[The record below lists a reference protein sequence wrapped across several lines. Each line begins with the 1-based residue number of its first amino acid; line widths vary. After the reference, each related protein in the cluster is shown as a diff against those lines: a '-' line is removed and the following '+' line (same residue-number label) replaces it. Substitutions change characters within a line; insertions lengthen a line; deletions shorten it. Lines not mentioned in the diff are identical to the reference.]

1 MPTEEMIPVT
11 DFCIHHQ
18 VELSFIYSLNE
29 SGLIQLINVEE
40 HNYLAA
46 DQLGQIEKLVRL
58 HTEMDINIAGIEA
71 ITHLLERIEGMQHRL
86 LQLSDRLRIY
96 EDR

>member
-11 DFCIHHQ
+11 DFCMHHQ

-29 SGLIQLINVEE
+29 SGLIELMNVEE
-40 HNYLAA
+40 HTYLPV
-46 DQLGQIEKLVRL
+46 DQLGQLEKLVRL
-58 HTEMDINIAGIEA
+58 HTEMEINIAGIEA
-71 ITHLLERIEGMQHRL
+71 ITHLLERMEGMQHRL
-86 LQLSDRLRIY
+86 QQLSDRLRIY

>member
-11 DFCIHHQ
+11 DFCMHHQ

-29 SGLIQLINVEE
+29 SGLIELMNVKE
-40 HNYLAA
+40 HTYLPV
-46 DQLGQIEKLVRL
+46 DQLGQLEKLVRL
-58 HTEMDINIAGIEA
+58 HTEMEINIAGIEA
-71 ITHLLERIEGMQHRL
+71 ITHLLERMEGMQHRL
-86 LQLSDRLRIY
+86 QQLSDRLRIY

>member
-11 DFCIHHQ
+11 DFCMHHQ

-29 SGLIQLINVEE
+29 SGLIELMNVEE
-40 HNYLAA
+40 HKYLSV
-46 DQLGQIEKLVRL
+46 DQLAHIEKLVRL

-86 LQLSDRLRIY
+86 LQLSDRLHIY